1 MNLNPF
7 DQSMNDKDSKKLTF
21 NNYKV
26 LAHEGLMPVS
36 VKMITNCIAEKVK
49 KIDGVELTKV
59 ILVGKLESIDPK
71 TNKVILK
78 INDTTDSLKIV
89 TGVSS

>member
-7 DQSMNDKDSKKLTF
+7 DQAMSDNDSKKLSF

-26 LAHEGLMPVS
+26 IAHEGLMPVS

-59 ILVGKLESIDPK
+59 ILVGKL
-71 TNKVILK
+71 
-78 INDTTDSLKIV
+78 
-89 TGVSS
+89 